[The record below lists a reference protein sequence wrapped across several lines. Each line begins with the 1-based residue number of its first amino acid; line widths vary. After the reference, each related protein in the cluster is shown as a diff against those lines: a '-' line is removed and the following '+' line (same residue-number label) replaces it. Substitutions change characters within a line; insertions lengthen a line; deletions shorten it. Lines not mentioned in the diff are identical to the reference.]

1 MTASDF
7 AYTSARLRALEPKLL
22 SLTEVER
29 MLGAKD
35 VHEAYKIL
43 NDLDYSTHVGDIEKV
58 ENFQEVIHAGLYDTK
73 LLLDRIVP
81 DSRILDILFLQFD
94 FHNIKTILKGIA
106 AEKGEEEIRQ
116 QLLNLGRIPLGVL
129 EAFFYQ
135 KSQSTLPLPDY
146 YTNYIKEASKRIKII
161 FEKHKNPKIIDLI
174 TDRKLYELT
183 LRIAQKTRN
192 SFTIGF
198 VQREIDIANI
208 KGFLRM
214 KLLKQENYFI
224 ENNLIEEWFIP
235 GGFINFSQF
244 KSGLSLE
251 KDALSNLFKATEYGD
266 AVTKGLEAYEKFES
280 FLYLEKYLDDLLMNY
295 ARTSRYIPFGP
306 ESVIAYFFA
315 KQNDARI
322 IRMIIVGKLRGIP
335 EDLLRERLHKLY
347 I

>member
-81 DSRILDILFLQFD
+81 DSRVLDILFLQFD
-94 FHNIKTILKGIA
+94 FHNIKTILKGLS

-135 KSQSTLPLPDY
+135 KNQSTLPLPDY
-146 YTNYIKEASKRIKII
+146 YTNHIKEAVKRAKLF
-161 FEKHKNPKIIDLI
+161 FEKTKNPKIIDLI
-174 TDRKLYELT
+174 IDRKLYELT
-183 LRIAQKTRN
+183 LIIAQKTRN
-192 SFTIGF
+192 SFTINF
-198 VQREIDIANI
+198 VQHEIDIANI

-214 KLLKQENYFI
+214 KLLNQDKYFI
-224 ENNLIEEWFIP
+224 ENDLLEEWFIP
-235 GGFINFSQF
+235 GGFIKFSQF

-251 KDALSNLFKATEYGD
+251 SDALSNLFKATPYGD
-266 AVTKGLEAYEKFES
+266 AIAKGIEAYEKSDS
-280 FLYLEKYLDDLLMNY
+280 FLYLEKQLEDFLMNY

-306 ESVIAYFFA
+306 ESVIAYFYA
-315 KQNDARI
+315 KQGDARI
-322 IRMIIVGKLRGIP
+322 IRMIMVGKLRGVSN
-335 EDLLRERLHKLY
+335 DLLRERLHKLFT
-347 I
+347 